1 MSESRAR
8 VLVWSTWLAATLAAL
23 ALVWTCGP
31 RFPYQDDF
39 ALTTRLTG
47 AQPFAWRWLW
57 NGYNDHRFPL
67 SMLVLLGV
75 HGSSGADH
83 RVAMTLDVL
92 LLAGLA
98 ALALRSLRSLRG
110 RTSAFDAAL
119 PLACL
124 HWGHWVNLLLSF
136 QLWLVL
142 STAIVGA
149 FVASF
154 AARRGELTL
163 RAALLTSLGLASL
176 PLLGGSGALS
186 APPLALA
193 ALALVA
199 VAARSRVAA
208 RATLGL
214 GALVALT
221 LFVAYVTGFERT
233 FNEQN
238 DDRVSAQLLSLL
250 RFASL
255 GAGPSRWS
263 AWPVAAGLALALA
276 AGCTLL
282 CVRALRDR
290 HSRARAIALLGGLG
304 VVACVGVG
312 IAWGRSA
319 PGYEVGLEDRY
330 VTLLL
335 PLTLVA
341 SFATESWLAERWRS
355 RARALLFTLAVA
367 GALNGYRNGL
377 EGALDVR
384 HRARH
389 LEAAVAQGATS
400 RELAEQMTPWMFPD
414 AKELAR
420 LLADLRR
427 AGLPPFDRGAPG
439 PEVDS
444 QLPQFG
450 SFSLQPVSGE
460 PLERIVARELDG
472 REVAALND
480 PGELRFELDGSART
494 LEVRCGF
501 LEEARGRG
509 DGLVFAVEWRPHS
522 GAAPRVLFECE
533 LAPPRAGELPLL
545 EIAVD
550 LPPEPATLALV
561 TRNAPGRHS
570 RWDRGWWGD
579 LTLR

>member
-1 MSESRAR
+1 MNESRSKA
-8 VLVWSTWLAATLAAL
+8 LVWGTWLVATLAAL

-67 SMLVLLGV
+67 SMLVLFGV
-75 HGSSGADH
+75 HDAAGADH
-83 RVAMTLDVL
+83 RFALVLDVL

-98 ALALRSLRSLRG
+98 AFGLRAVRSIRG
-110 RTSAFDAAL
+110 RTSAWDAAL

-142 STAIVGA
+142 STTIVGL
-149 FVASF
+149 FVTSF

-163 RAALLTSLGLASL
+163 RAALLASLGLAAL

-193 ALALVA
+193 ALALGL
-199 VAARSRVAA
+199 AARSRVAA
-208 RATLGL
+208 RATLACGS
-214 GALVALT
+214 LVALA
-221 LFVAYVTGFERT
+221 LFAAYVTGFERT

-238 DDRVSAQLLSLL
+238 DDRLSAQALSFL
-250 RFASL
+250 RFSSL
-255 GAGPSRWS
+255 GAGPARWS
-263 AWPVAAGLALALA
+263 AWPVAAALALALA
-276 AGCTLL
+276 AACAWLNL
-282 CVRALRDR
+282 RALRDAT
-290 HSRARAIALLGGLG
+290 SRPRALALLGGLG
-304 VVACVGVG
+304 VLASVGVG

-335 PLTLVA
+335 PLAFVA
-341 SFATESWLAERWRS
+341 SLTTELWVAERWRE
-355 RARALLFTLAVA
+355 RARRLLFTLVMA
-367 GALNGYRNGL
+367 GAVQGYRTGL

-384 HRARH
+384 RRA
-389 LEAAVAQGATS
+389 LEVESAAASGASS
-400 RELAEQMTPWMFPD
+400 REIAERMTPWMFPD
-414 AKELAR
+414 AKELTR

-439 PEVDS
+439 PEVDA
-444 QLPQFG
+444 QLPEFG
-450 SFSLQPVSGE
+450 SFSRQPDSGE
-460 PLERIVARELDG
+460 PLQRIVARELDG

-480 PGELRFELDGSART
+480 PGELRFELDGNEHGLT
-494 LEVRCGF
+494 VHCGF

-509 DGLVFAVEWRPHS
+509 DGLVFAIEWRPRS
-522 GAAPRVLFECE
+522 GAAPRVLFERE
-533 LAPPRAGELPLL
+533 LAPPRDEQLPTLTI
-545 EIAVD
+545 EIA
-550 LPPEPATLALV
+550 LPGEPATLALV

-570 RWDRGWWGD
+570 RWDRAWWGE
-579 LTLR
+579 LMLR